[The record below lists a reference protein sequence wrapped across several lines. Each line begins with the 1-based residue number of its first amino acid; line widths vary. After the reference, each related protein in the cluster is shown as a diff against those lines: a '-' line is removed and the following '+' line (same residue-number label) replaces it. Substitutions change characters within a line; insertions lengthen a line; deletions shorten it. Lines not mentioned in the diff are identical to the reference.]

1 MFWKTPKW
9 GLFSWTSEI
18 TKERVSK
25 KLVPTLFQNFAVSET
40 VDTQAF
46 ERPAM
51 SPHLPQSPETDGQ
64 FLENTAIVRR
74 ALVSKGA

>member
-51 SPHLPQSPETDGQ
+51 SPHLPQSPEMSGGFVEITKTVQ
-64 FLENTAIVRR
+64 TF
-74 ALVSKGA
+74 